1 MESQAKFIV
10 FASNLMQL
18 FEMCPKCHSRT
29 CGKIC
34 YINGSMVK
42 IEQNCQICH
51 HISYW
56 FSQPFV
62 GGKPAGNLL
71 QSAGILLSGS
81 IPTKVLRMYKQM
93 NIPSIS
99 MSTYINH
106 QRYYLYHS
114 IAHVWRNY
122 QQDYI
127 DDTVASG
134 RSVSLA
140 GDGRCDSP
148 GHCAKYGSFNVL
160 DLEENAVVDIQL
172 VQVKL
177 RKHAHV
183 YENFNYIGH

>member
-1 MESQAKFIV
+1 
-10 FASNLMQL
+10 
-18 FEMCPKCHSRT
+18 
-29 CGKIC
+29 
-34 YINGSMVK
+34 MVK
-42 IEQNCQICH
+42 IEQKCQVCH
-51 HISYW
+51 HTQYW

-81 IPTKVLRMYKQM
+81 IPTKVLRMYKLM
-93 NIPSIS
+93 NVPSIS
-99 MSTYINH
+99 MSTYTNH
-106 QRYYLYHS
+106 QRHYLYPS
-114 IAHVWRNY
+114 ISHVWHNY

-127 DDTVASG
+127 DDAVASG

-160 DLEENAVVDIQL
+160 DLQENAVVDVQL

-177 RKHAHV
+177 CKHV
-183 YENFNYIGH
+183 YLQIVTCSSPELKAQVKFSDCKLSSVCMYVHNFLWNIRETKLF